1 MKISEKA
8 GFLLTRQ
15 FSEKYNKTNRR
26 FTKKRPRKATK
37 AMAVSLGNRLFSWL
51 FILLETGADAGP
63 KHSGGRRAAR
73 RNMTLEQ
80 FFDNNRK
87 LALAFSGGTD
97 SAFLLAQG
105 LRQGCD
111 LRPYFVKTVFQP
123 RFELEDAQRLCAQF
137 GVQLA
142 VIELDVLANGSVA
155 ANPTDRCYFCK
166 TAIFT
171 ALIARAAQDGYS
183 TVIDGTNASDDT
195 ADRPGMRAL
204 LELGV
209 VSPLRI
215 CGITKQEVR
224 QRSAQLGL
232 FTANKPSYA
241 CLATRV
247 PAGTAIEAGMLTR
260 VERGEEALRGLG
272 FSDLRLRLLGE
283 RGGKLQLPEEQLVR
297 AARMAQEIRAA
308 LSRDFD
314 SILLDLQ
321 PR

>member
-1 MKISEKA
+1 MI
-8 GFLLTRQ
+8 
-15 FSEKYNKTNRR
+15 
-26 FTKKRPRKATK
+26 
-37 AMAVSLGNRLFSWL
+37 
-51 FILLETGADAGP
+51 
-63 KHSGGRRAAR
+63 
-73 RNMTLEQ
+73 LEQ

-123 RFELEDAQRLCAQF
+123 RFELEDAQRLCAQL

-155 ANPTDRCYFCK
+155 ANPADRCYFCK

-183 TVIDGTNASDDT
+183 TVIDGTNASDDA

-260 VERGEEALRGLG
+260 VERGEEVLRGLG
-272 FSDLRLRLLGE
+272 FSDLRLRLFGE
-283 RGGKLQLPEEQLVR
+283 RGGKLQLPEEQLVC